1 MIVQPSNLWPWSYV
15 CNFLSFNSVV
25 GVARRSHAFLQH
37 RPHLLPLVTSS
48 AFVDQKMVREGGFSM
63 SLRVNRQTARE
74 QRIAGGCVALATAG
88 SAFEVVV
95 SNDNRSTYVV
105 RLFVDGK
112 EAEPGYIKKL
122 RGEDYTIFKGWM
134 VGREIH
140 EFLFAKSAI
149 DQSSAGHAGGSS
161 SSSAGDASST
171 TQIGEVRALIY
182 ATKRVRIES
191 DESDSCDED
200 YHRSRRGVDALG
212 VRALP
217 KKVAIKEL
225 GVQSRAGG
233 AIERVRSHGRRRR
246 GEYRLEKIKPE
257 VAELSLL
264 YRNSFWFERNSSGS
278 AGGPAA
284 TAPRRESATSP
295 SNHSGGPAG
304 SAASQP
310 PSHEGK
316 AKVDDR
322 ASNSDSKPPSCT
334 SSSVPE
340 TNASGSAK
348 PIAKRR
354 PGETARGPDGKR
366 RRKDGSAVEP
376 EQEVIELSD

>member
-1 MIVQPSNLWPWSYV
+1 
-15 CNFLSFNSVV
+15 
-25 GVARRSHAFLQH
+25 
-37 RPHLLPLVTSS
+37 
-48 AFVDQKMVREGGFSM
+48 MVREGGFSM

-74 QRIAGGCVALATAG
+74 QRIAGIGCVALATAG

-217 KKVAIKEL
+217 EKVAIKEL

-316 AKVDDR
+316 AKVDDK
-322 ASNSDSKPPSCT
+322 ASNSDSKPASCT

-340 TNASGSAK
+340 TSASGSAK

-376 EQEVIELSD
+376 EHQEVIELSD